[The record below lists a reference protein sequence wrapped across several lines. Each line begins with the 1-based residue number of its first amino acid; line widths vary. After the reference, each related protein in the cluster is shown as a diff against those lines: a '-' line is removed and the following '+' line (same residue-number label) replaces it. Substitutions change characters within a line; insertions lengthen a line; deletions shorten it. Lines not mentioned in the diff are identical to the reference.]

1 MEFSKFCEYLKKLDL
16 TSSRNE
22 MTVILAELFRQSKSD
37 ISQVCYLLQGNI
49 APSYKQVVFNLAERH
64 MITVISKASE
74 KEVGEISQ
82 MYKKLGDLGDV
93 AEQFLVFQ
101 FSKKKQLSVIEVF
114 EDLAKIANDSG
125 EGSVERKINKTSELL
140 RSLNPLSAK
149 YVTRILLGKLRLG
162 FSDLTMID
170 ALSWMEKGD
179 KSLKGQIEKAY
190 RVMPD
195 IGLLAKAVK
204 EKGVE
209 KATKSVSPI
218 IGIPVFPM
226 LTQRLKSPTEMIKK
240 MGKVSVEPKFDGVR
254 VLIHMNRD
262 SVFAYT
268 RNLNDVSYMFPE
280 LKEIKKYLKANSVIL
295 DSEAIGMDEKQK
307 QFLDFQTTMQ
317 RRRKHDIENI
327 KSKIPLRF
335 QVFDILYKDGE
346 SLMDKNYIE
355 RRKILSDTVINGNL
369 LKVDEHTIT
378 EDPSVIE
385 REYEEK
391 LKSGL
396 EGIIVKKAES
406 AYVPGRTGWRWV
418 KMKEAETK
426 TGKLTDTVDA
436 IVMGYTQGRG
446 KRSQFGVGQFL
457 VGVRDGE
464 TVKTITKVGTGLTD
478 EQFRELNLRLKKI
491 FVKEKPKE
499 YEVHKDLEPDFWVT
513 PSLVV
518 ELAADDITKSPKHS
532 AGYALR
538 FPRLVNFRDDK
549 SFKEATTLKELKDLF
564 ELQKKS

>member
-1 MEFSKFCEYLKKLDL
+1 MEFRKLSEFLKKLDL
-16 TSSRNE
+16 TASRNE
-22 MTVILAELFRQSKSD
+22 MTIILSELFKECGSE
-37 ISQVCYLLQGNI
+37 ISQVCYLLQGGI
-49 APSYKQVVFNLAERH
+49 APSYKQVVFNLAEKH
-64 MITVISKASE
+64 MISVIAKASG
-74 KEVGEISQ
+74 KENHEIVTI
-82 MYKKLGDLGDV
+82 YKKYGDLGDTAFDV
-93 AEQFLVFQ
+93 LRGKTSKISVSQVFG
-101 FSKKKQLSVIEVF
+101 KLSEI
-114 EDLAKIANDSG
+114 AKAGG
-125 EGSVERKINKTSELL
+125 EGSVERKITLTSDLVKDL
-140 RSLNPLSAK
+140 DSQSAK
-149 YVTRILLGKLRLG
+149 YVVRILLGKLRLG

-179 KSLKGQIEKAY
+179 KSLKAQIEKAY

-195 IGLLAKAVK
+195 IGLLAKAIK

-209 KATKSVSPI
+209 KATKNVAPI
-218 IGIPVFPM
+218 IGIPVSPM
-226 LTQRLKSPTEMIKK
+226 LAQRLKSPSEMIKK
-240 MGKVSVEPKFDGVR
+240 MGKVAVEPKFDGVR
-254 VLIHMNRD
+254 VLIHMNGNN
-262 SVFAYT
+262 VFAYT

-280 LKEIKKYLKANSVIL
+280 LLEIKRHIKAKSVIL

-369 LKVDEHTIT
+369 LKVDEHIIT

-406 AYVPGRTGWRWV
+406 AYVPGRTGFRWV

-513 PSLVV
+513 SSLIV
-518 ELAADDITKSPKHS
+518 ELAADDITKSTKHT
-532 AGYALR
+532 AEYALR

-564 ELQKKS
+564 ELQKR